1 MQINK
6 AFGIKSAYG
15 QLILLVFLPIVV
27 LAFLGSY
34 LVMSEVRRAI
44 LSEQDTMANAALVRY
59 DAIVR
64 PLLTDLQHRQNRLD
78 ERVAQMNEDEILIAI
93 TPHDTN
99 LPNRA
104 MARHAQDIPF
114 FNTNWFVQLQQS
126 RNQHVLRVAIM
137 DGIGQVLFS
146 TGMQTDLS
154 WGMLIYKPKKSIA
167 YQPL

>member
-1 MQINK
+1 
-6 AFGIKSAYG
+6 
-15 QLILLVFLPIVV
+15 
-27 LAFLGSY
+27 
-34 LVMSEVRRAI
+34 MSEVRRAI

-114 FNTNWFVQLQQS
+114 LIPIGSYNFNSLVISMYFEWQLWMASVRCFLVRECRQIY
-126 RNQHVLRVAIM
+126 L
-137 DGIGQVLFS
+137 GE
-146 TGMQTDLS
+146 
-154 WGMLIYKPKKSIA
+154 MLIYKPKKSIA